1 MSFNTDFN
9 DDFKLVD
16 SGKVVGDLLND
27 DVAIV
32 ICTKPP
38 NIGAETCIVKYE
50 LADFLEDEPPFIEVC
65 FLDSSE
71 DAYYFTENLQQKVYM
86 IDGVYVVRGDKN
98 ES

>member
-1 MSFNTDFN
+1 MNFDDNFDS
-9 DDFKLVD
+9 DFKLVD

-27 DVAIV
+27 DVVIV
-32 ICTKPP
+32 ICTKQP

-86 IDGVYVVRGDKN
+86 IDGVYVVRGN
-98 ES
+98 

>member
-1 MSFNTDFN
+1 MSFD
-9 DDFKLVD
+9 DDFKLED

-27 DVAIV
+27 DVVVV
-32 ICTKPP
+32 IYTKPP

-71 DAYYFTENLQQKVYM
+71 VAYYFTENLQQKVYM
-86 IDGVYVVRGDKN
+86 IDGVYIVRGH
-98 ES
+98 

>member
-1 MSFNTDFN
+1 MNFD

-27 DVAIV
+27 DVVVV
-32 ICTKPP
+32 ICTRDRP
-38 NIGAETCIVKYE
+38 IGARTCTVKYE

-65 FLDSSE
+65 FMDDYD
-71 DAYYFTENLQQKVYM
+71 DAFYFTENLQQKVYM